1 MSLRSNQVNAWIS
14 DVEEIT
20 LDDVHAGDNE
30 PGYQICISVQTA
42 GGDSFNLMLQAPKK
56 ENLAFRHLSDL
67 YDWEGPPF

>member
-1 MSLRSNQVNAWIS
+1 MSIRSNQVNAWIS
-14 DVEEIT
+14 DVKEIT

-42 GGDSFNLMLQAPKK
+42 GGDSFNLLLQAPKK
-56 ENLAFRHLSDL
+56 ENLEFRHLSDL

>member
-1 MSLRSNQVNAWIS
+1 MSHHTNHLNAWIR
-14 DVEEIT
+14 DVKEIA

-42 GGDSFNLMLQAPKK
+42 SGDSFNLMLQSPKK
-56 ENLAFRHLSDL
+56 ENLEIRSLSDL